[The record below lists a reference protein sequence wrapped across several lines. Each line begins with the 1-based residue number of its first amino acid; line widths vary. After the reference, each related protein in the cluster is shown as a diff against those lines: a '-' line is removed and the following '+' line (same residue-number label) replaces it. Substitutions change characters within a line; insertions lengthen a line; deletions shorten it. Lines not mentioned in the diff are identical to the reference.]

1 LPELYVFG
9 FGQPDFVSGA
19 VPVFVDSE
27 PETWNIC
34 PVALESA
41 IEDRIQKGKKP
52 KAIIGVHLYGI
63 PFKVDDIRRVAD
75 KYQIPVLEDSA
86 EALGS
91 TYKGQACGTFGD
103 IGVLSF
109 NGNKIIT
116 TSGGGAIVTWTK
128 R

>member
-63 PFKVDDIRRVAD
+63 PLR
-75 KYQIPVLEDSA
+75 
-86 EALGS
+86 
-91 TYKGQACGTFGD
+91 
-103 IGVLSF
+103 
-109 NGNKIIT
+109 
-116 TSGGGAIVTWTK
+116 
-128 R
+128 

>member
-116 TSGGGAIVTWTK
+116 TSGGGAIVTEIK